1 MPSLR
6 EAANT
11 RIATVTGIDAKSV
24 AITTLYT
31 VPPGKRLI
39 PMGVLIRCT
48 AFTVG
53 AKGVQAK
60 ASFGSDSGGTPAWS
74 NYLKTVTY
82 TISAINMCIHDALF
96 DAEYLSVA
104 TGGTFRISIETG
116 SDATTE
122 TWSVS
127 LFGFLV

>member
-6 EAANT
+6 EAAMT
-11 RIATVTGIDAKSV
+11 RIVTVTGINAKSV

-48 AFTVG
+48 DITTPA
-53 AKGVQAK
+53 ASAI

-74 NYLKTVTY
+74 NYLKNVTY
-82 TISAINMCIHDALF
+82 TFSQANMCIQDNVL
-96 DAEYLSVA
+96 DAEYLSVS
-104 TGGTFRISIETG
+104 TGVTFRVNI
-116 SDATTE
+116 TTASTAASE